1 MLGVATGTV
10 VADNPDPLGSNNTAS
25 APYQVQAPDLNVAD
39 LQVRVELDEKVGYV
53 GGPRIAKVTVR
64 NIGSD
69 PVDDVEL
76 TATWSDLVLPSVAPP
91 LPSETPACLPAGN
104 SCDLGTIAAGDQQKF
119 RVVLE
124 PLAEGIAAIKVKVKT
139 STPEV
144 TTKNNKDTVDLE
156 ILQPTIRVLPSVGP
170 PGQVVLA
177 YGENMP
183 PASEISLVWAPGISV
198 HTGPFEVSD
207 DGTVRVPLLIVRHD
221 QIGIRLLTATS
232 TTALFTPVD
241 GVMLVVPGTLVP
253 PNFNGRS

>member
-1 MLGVATGTV
+1 
-10 VADNPDPLGSNNTAS
+10 
-25 APYQVQAPDLNVAD
+25 VAD

-53 GGPRIAKVTVR
+53 GGPRVATVTVR
-64 NIGSD
+64 NIGTD

-76 TATWSDLVLPSVAPP
+76 RATWSDLVLPSAAPQ
-91 LPSETPACLPAGN
+91 LPATPDCLPAGDV
-104 SCDLGTIAAGDQQKF
+104 CDLGTIAGGEKREF
-119 RVVLE
+119 RVALE
-124 PLAEGIAAIKVKVKT
+124 PLVEGIAAITAKVKT
-139 STPEV
+139 STAEV
-144 TTKNNKDTVDLE
+144 TTENNKDTVDLE

-183 PASEISLVWAPGISV
+183 PASDITLVWAPGISV

-221 QIGIRLLTATS
+221 QVGTRLLTATS

-253 PNFNGRS
+253 PNFNGRN